1 MANNKIS
8 GYALDSI
15 ASPISS
21 FSCKFAK
28 LCKWSALIFIGLFVL
43 LHFIKPELEPSWHF
57 ISEYQIGRF
66 GWMMSLAFLSLAVSC
81 LALTVALWPNFNILG
96 RIGLLLLVVTATG
109 MIIAAIFIS
118 DPLNAAEES
127 EHGRLHQLGAMLDS
141 IPVASI
147 LITIGLI
154 HKNNAWRSVKRLL
167 IWSVIMVWM
176 GSILFIASMALLFPA
191 DGKFG
196 PDVTLGWQNRVMI
209 TVQCLWLI
217 IVANQIIKIN
227 GGIARPQFSGQ

>member
-1 MANNKIS
+1 MANNNIS

-15 ASPISS
+15 ASPVSS
-21 FSCKFAK
+21 LSHKFAK

-81 LALTVALWPNFNILG
+81 LALTAALWPNFNMIG
-96 RIGLLLLVVTATG
+96 RIGLLLLVVTAAG

-118 DPLNAAEES
+118 DALNATEES

-147 LITIGLI
+147 LISIGLI
-154 HKNNAWRSVKRLL
+154 RKNKEWRSVKRLL
-167 IWSVIMVWM
+167 NWSVIMVWI
-176 GSILFIASMALLFPA
+176 GLILFIVSMALLFPG

-217 IVANQIIKIN
+217 IIAHQTIKIN
-227 GGIARPQFSGQ
+227 KTTGAQSS